1 MGVGKVSEPAPPLRE
16 REGSSKAPRTRTRP
30 KMNRQRTVGIWV
42 FGSVLLLLSVSAF
55 IYAPDQL
62 PEYKQRLLAIA
73 SALVSGLVGFFLTG
87 SIGLKIKP
95 AQTPLGELTVR
106 STGGLALFVLVLWWW
121 LSPLAPMPVA
131 KESGTNRGGSPDKG
145 PIAERVF
152 RPLAPLTTRSSVNAI
167 ALSSDG
173 EIAASAEEDGA
184 VHLWRV
190 RSGDEP
196 REFRE
201 ADNLPA
207 MRTVAL
213 SPNGEAVAAGGA
225 DGNIRLWQTGGGTAP
240 QLLTSHTGPVYE
252 VYFSADGQ
260 RLASTGADKGGVKS
274 VRLWRLDDGFL
285 PLKTF
290 RIPDAADLL
299 LAVSPDLRLVALYS
313 NRQRRVEL
321 WSVSDSRM
329 VRHLENT
336 HSVVVGAFS
345 ADGQWLATGSDGG
358 GVRIW
363 QVADGKQHRDL
374 RGPGEEVVSI
384 ALHPGGEMAA
394 AGYPDGSVH
403 LWDVRGNNDP
413 NNPKVLKEHE
423 QDVFSLAFSTNGRVL
438 ASGGKDGKIRLWE
451 ITSKD

>member
-1 MGVGKVSEPAPPLRE
+1 
-16 REGSSKAPRTRTRP
+16 
-30 KMNRQRTVGIWV
+30 MNRWRTVGIWV
-42 FGSVLLLLSVSAF
+42 FGSVLLLLSVVAF

-73 SALVSGLVGFFLTG
+73 SALVSGLIGFFLTG

-121 LSPLAPMPVA
+121 LSPLAPMPVD
-131 KESGTNRGGSPDKG
+131 KGSGTNRSGEHGKG
-145 PIAERVF
+145 QTVERAI
-152 RPLAPLTTRSSVNAI
+152 RPLAPLTTRSSVNAV
-167 ALSSDG
+167 ALSIDG
-173 EIAASAEEDGA
+173 EIAASAEEGGA
-184 VHLWRV
+184 VHLWWV

-201 ADNLPA
+201 AGNLHA
-207 MRTVAL
+207 MRAVAL
-213 SPNGEAVAAGGA
+213 SPNGEVVAAGGA
-225 DGNIRLWQTGGGTAP
+225 DGNIHLWQTDGDTAP
-240 QLLTSHTGPVYE
+240 QLTRSHAGSVYE

-260 RLASTGADKGGVKS
+260 RLASTGADKGNVKS
-274 VRLWRLDDGFL
+274 VRLWSGGDGL
-285 PLKTF
+285 QALKTF
-290 RIPDAADLL
+290 RIPDAADLI

-336 HSVVVGAFS
+336 LSVVIGSFS
-345 ADGQWLATGSDGG
+345 ADGQWFATGSDGG
-358 GVRIW
+358 AVRIW
-363 QVADGKQHRDL
+363 QVAEGKQHREL
-374 RGPGEEVVSI
+374 KGAGEEVVSI

-403 LWDVRGNNDP
+403 LWDLRDNNNP

-423 QDVFSLAFSTNGRVL
+423 QDVFSLTFSTNGRML
-438 ASGGKDGKIRLWE
+438 ASGGKDGLIRLWE